1 MEEDRKQIAQEIK
14 IGQRVITIIKD
25 VRTRG
30 TVRYI
35 GEETDSRGDT
45 RKIVGL
51 ELVRCI
57 FKEIGQ
63 HSNVSDETVR
73 HPNFLR
79 FHKKKKK
86 TRNVFAASSLNRL
99 LSRTSCMTS
108 AVVALAFRESL
119 LIILSNIVCR
129 LKDFSN

>member
-1 MEEDRKQIAQEIK
+1 MEEARKQIAQEIE
-14 IGQRVITIIKD
+14 IGKRVITIIKD

-57 FKEIGQ
+57 FE
-63 HSNVSDETVR
+63 
-73 HPNFLR
+73 F
-79 FHKKKKK
+79 
-86 TRNVFAASSLNRL
+86 
-99 LSRTSCMTS
+99 
-108 AVVALAFRESL
+108 
-119 LIILSNIVCR
+119 
-129 LKDFSN
+129 

>member
-1 MEEDRKQIAQEIK
+1 MEEDRKQIAQEIR
-14 IGQRVITIIKD
+14 ISQRVITIIKD

-57 FKEIGQ
+57 FE
-63 HSNVSDETVR
+63 
-73 HPNFLR
+73 F
-79 FHKKKKK
+79 
-86 TRNVFAASSLNRL
+86 
-99 LSRTSCMTS
+99 
-108 AVVALAFRESL
+108 
-119 LIILSNIVCR
+119 
-129 LKDFSN
+129 